1 MCEWRPVVGFSGYE
15 VSDTG
20 LVRSIDRTMH
30 KLNKWGTVT
39 PHLYKGRMIKPWI
52 TKDGYFQLELNH
64 GKKMVVHR
72 LVAMAFVP
80 GDFGLTV
87 NHKNGNKT
95 DNRPDNL
102 EWVSAVQN
110 TMHAAHELKCF
121 VRSPV
126 AVRLTKQDAGPMEF
140 RSISEAAKHLMV
152 HVNAV
157 AGALSRGG
165 KCRGYRV
172 SQII

>member
-1 MCEWRPVVGFSGYE
+1 MCEWRPVVGFEGYE

-30 KLNKWGTVT
+30 RLNKWGTVT

-95 DNRPDNL
+95 DNTPDNL

-110 TMHAAHELKCF
+110 TMHAAYELKCF
-121 VRSPV
+121 ARPPV
-126 AVRLTKQDAGPMEF
+126 AVRLTKKDAEPIEF
-140 RSISEAAKHLMV
+140 SSISGAAKHLMV

-157 AGALSRGG
+157 ASALGRGG
-165 KCRGYRV
+165 KCRGYIV